1 MAAKV
6 TILPIEKENACRPL
20 VERPTFE
27 PEEIVNMEAPKLPS
41 FIKQNRNKRFEYRP
55 WFYDERKERLSKM
68 KSEKID
74 AKSNEDERIVNLREH
89 WSRNRRHGNKQSF
102 VRLILITAFL
112 FLLAYLLLFK

>member
-1 MAAKV
+1 
-6 TILPIEKENACRPL
+6 
-20 VERPTFE
+20 
-27 PEEIVNMEAPKLPS
+27 MEAPKLPS

-68 KSEKID
+68 KSEKTSSE
-74 AKSNEDERIVNLREH
+74 SNNEERKVNLREH